1 VAMHNPNS
9 CLEPLVSP
17 DRVPTRATAIM
28 PLVLVATVSVI
39 SVFFAGGLAWPS
51 GVAALVI
58 CATAIAGTLWQ
69 MFRFSTPHMAT
80 EAGATPSSPS
90 DHKPSITGLDD
101 LCKKVLPIWSGQIEM
116 ARGHTEESI
125 TALADRFA
133 AISQSIDTTVSMSQG
148 SAGAS
153 GLASLLTSSQSELKE
168 IIDSL
173 RSALASR
180 DALLQRAIAMSSLTG
195 ELKKMAKDVADI
207 AKQTN
212 LLALNAAIEAAR
224 AGEAGR
230 GFAVVADE
238 VRKLSTNS
246 GNTGDKITA
255 TVDTV
260 NAAIAETVDASRNYA
275 TQDEELVRKAD
286 QRIGNIVE
294 RIRSTANDMADSTES
309 LREESRAI
317 GAEIADVLVALQFQD
332 RVSQALGH
340 VRNDMGKLEQHIAE
354 EQSRLSSG
362 ESVQAIDAGTW
373 LDELSR
379 TYTMPE
385 QHAIHHG
392 SKHAPGVQDAT
403 EITFF

>member
-1 VAMHNPNS
+1 
-9 CLEPLVSP
+9 
-17 DRVPTRATAIM
+17 M
-28 PLVLVATVSVI
+28 PLIFLATVGVI
-39 SVFFAGGLAWPS
+39 SVFFVAGFAWQS
-51 GVAALVI
+51 GVAALII
-58 CATAIAGTLWQ
+58 CVTAIAGTIWHML
-69 MFRFSTPHMAT
+69 RLSSPHRATETSSTPQQVPA
-80 EAGATPSSPS
+80 SPS
-90 DHKPSITGLDD
+90 ACSQSITGLDD
-101 LCKKVLPIWSGQIEM
+101 LCKEVLPIWSRQIEM
-116 ARGHTEESI
+116 ARGHTEDSI

-133 AISQSIDTTVSMSQG
+133 AISQRIDTTVSMSQG

-153 GLASLLTSSQSELKE
+153 GLTELLGASQSELKE
-168 IIDSL
+168 IIETL
-173 RSALASR
+173 RTALASR
-180 DALLQRAIAMSSLTG
+180 DALLQRATAMSSMTDD
-195 ELKKMAKDVADI
+195 LKKMAKDVADI

-238 VRKLSTNS
+238 VRKLSTSS
-246 GNTGDKITA
+246 GNTGNKITA

-260 NAAIAETVDASRNYA
+260 NAAIAETVDASRDYA
-275 TQDEELVRKAD
+275 AQDEELVRKAD
-286 QRIGNIVE
+286 QRIGGIVE
-294 RIRSTANDMADSTES
+294 RIRATANGMADSTES
-309 LREESRAI
+309 LRDESRAI

-340 VRNDMGKLEQHIAE
+340 VRNDMGKLEQHIVE

-392 SKHAPGVQDAT
+392 DKNAPSPQDDN